1 MGVDSS
7 ADVRPRIAIGGLW
20 HETNTFAAGRTT
32 LADFAAYRLAEGPQ
46 AVRDEAE
53 GTATEL
59 GGALAACAELGLE
72 AEPFFDAAAVP
83 GPLVAAETHEAL
95 RGGFLARLE
104 QALPAD
110 GILLCLHGAM
120 VAEDAEDPESE
131 LVSRVRELAGSAP
144 IAVVLDLHANPGDA
158 LVKEA
163 DILLAYDTYPHTDMA
178 ERAAEATG
186 LLAEA
191 IDGELAPAVT
201 ARRVPLLT
209 SPLAQATAA
218 QPMADL
224 LVEARRLQARPG
236 VVRVSLTP
244 GFAYADVDRLG
255 FAVLVTAD
263 GAVAG
268 EVADELAG
276 EVWSRRD
283 EFRPELVAVTN
294 AVEHALATDGL
305 TVLAEVA
312 DNVGGGAP
320 GDSTYVVGP
329 LVEAGSSGAVA
340 VLYDPEAAETAAAS
354 AGAEVELEVG
364 EPRLLLRGRVAS
376 AGEAS
381 YRRTGSYMTGSLV
394 DMGLC
399 AVLEAGGVEI
409 VLTSRR
415 VMPFDDQHLAAVGID
430 AAERRIVV
438 VKSAVAWR
446 AGFPGAAQSLALDT
460 PGITSCRLETVPY
473 TGRPRPLYPLE
484 GV

>member
-1 MGVDSS
+1 
-7 ADVRPRIAIGGLW
+7 VRPRIAIGGLW

-59 GGALAACAELGLE
+59 GGALAACAELDLE

-120 VAEDAEDPESE
+120 VAEGAEDPESE

-158 LVKEA
+158 LVEEA

-209 SPLAQATAA
+209 SPLAQATAV

-224 LVEARRLQARPG
+224 LVEARRA
-236 VVRVSLTP
+236 
-244 GFAYADVDRLG
+244 
-255 FAVLVTAD
+255 
-263 GAVAG
+263 
-268 EVADELAG
+268 
-276 EVWSRRD
+276 
-283 EFRPELVAVTN
+283 
-294 AVEHALATDGL
+294 
-305 TVLAEVA
+305 
-312 DNVGGGAP
+312 
-320 GDSTYVVGP
+320 
-329 LVEAGSSGAVA
+329 
-340 VLYDPEAAETAAAS
+340 
-354 AGAEVELEVG
+354 
-364 EPRLLLRGRVAS
+364 
-376 AGEAS
+376 
-381 YRRTGSYMTGSLV
+381 
-394 DMGLC
+394 
-399 AVLEAGGVEI
+399 
-409 VLTSRR
+409 
-415 VMPFDDQHLAAVGID
+415 
-430 AAERRIVV
+430 
-438 VKSAVAWR
+438 
-446 AGFPGAAQSLALDT
+446 
-460 PGITSCRLETVPY
+460 TVPS
-473 TGRPRPLYPLE
+473 
-484 GV
+484 